1 MNSNIKMSTLVTL
14 AVAGMI
20 FGGCGEDAFQKAEVN
35 GCPVYANG
43 CPIDPTDPAC
53 VGQDWPDECDASGGD
68 TVYIENNN
76 TIDGPKCEID
86 PTTGCPID
94 MASELCTDYYPI
106 NCVIPDGM
114 EITTLDPV
122 HYLTAICKVNSKN
135 WPEVKGIIDNDKN
148 GDNDPDADGENWITV
163 PLNYIMTGVDKG
175 TIGAYIST
183 KVIPAT
189 LSQTGE
195 NGVKLSLAWEKQ
207 KAYPTGTLIGKIL
220 VDDGKSSQ
228 DFEAMC
234 EDIKDKYEGYEL
246 AKFPYPIK
254 PGTVKDQAQTSNF
267 TIQVS
272 AYVTNKNGDD
282 DEIFIPVPD
291 GRGKLWLNFDLGAPY
306 ADRTNNAFNPDATPT
321 SREDSYAY
329 GSLWQWGRKADG
341 HQLVVTTAPN
351 ARNPVNSATTNVKDD
366 EPNDTQFITS
376 SSDWRV
382 NSDDTLWRGVTA
394 PNRVCP
400 AGYRIPTFLE
410 WEEAGEG
417 VTQGGSVWLPPQ
429 FLNLQLGGKRSATD
443 GYIDGVRTEAYFWS
457 STPTTNNE
465 MYVYHF
471 QPDSTVSGGAKAE
484 KKQSIKAQGN
494 PVRCRK
500 DYPVYQ

>member
-122 HYLTAICKVNSKN
+122 HYLTAICKNNSKN

-183 KVIPAT
+183 KVIPST

-207 KAYPTGTLIGKIL
+207 KAYATGTLIGKIL
-220 VDDGKSSQ
+220 VDDGKSTQ

-234 EDIKDKYEGYEL
+234 KDIDEDYKGYEL

-267 TIQVS
+267 TVRVS
-272 AYVTNKNGDD
+272 AYVTNGNGGD
-282 DEIFIPVPD
+282 DEIFVPIP
-291 GRGKLWLNFDLGAPY
+291 GNTGKLWLNFDLGAPY
-306 ADRTNNAFNPDATPT
+306 ADPNSPHFDPSAKPT
-321 SREDSYAY
+321 GAQDHNAY
-329 GSLWQWGRKADG
+329 GSLWQWGRKADS
-341 HQLVVTTAPN
+341 HQLINTTDAYTRN
-351 ARNPVNSATTNVKDD
+351 AIYGTTNTKNDD
-366 EPNDTQFITS
+366 PSNNLFITSTGDWRINPNDT
-376 SSDWRV
+376 
-382 NSDDTLWRGVTA
+382 LWNGVA
-394 PNRVCP
+394 AMNKVCP
-400 AGYRIPTFLE
+400 VGYRLASSAE
-410 WEEAGEG
+410 WEAEKDGYSAGG
-417 VTQGGSVWLPPQ
+417 MFAPD
-429 FLNLQLGGKRSATD
+429 FLNLVVGGKRVSTN
-443 GYIDGVRTEAYFWS
+443 GGISGVGVEAHYWT
-457 STPTTNNE
+457 STPN
-465 MYVYHF
+465 
-471 QPDSTVSGGAKAE
+471 SGGTMSTFIFREDIHLAGE
-484 KKQSIKAQGN
+484 FGNDSIISQSVRAQGN
-494 PVRCRK
+494 PVRCRR
-500 DYPVYQ
+500 DYPIYK